1 MPLFGKK
8 NDAGKIMGHTYA
20 SLIQKSKE
28 HIRIVQN
35 RRREWE
41 IKAYV
46 NLMMKEGY
54 HYVNDRGRR
63 DVRDPNMLR
72 RIINKYRST
81 LRSLKNAVTYN
92 MPIVDVLPE
101 RGEEMIDQEE
111 LDLASHIC
119 TGEFQKNNMR
129 DSLRTLVEDA
139 ALKSWGCMSVL
150 PNDEYG
156 EPDDPIVK
164 IQIYDPFD
172 TFFDN
177 RDPCKAQIFVVS
189 SAENRKRMQAM
200 GWNVDKVHEGK
211 QELSHS
217 VLKNEFERMEG
228 LEPDPNVILIDQVFM
243 MLYEEDSF
251 DQVRA
256 DSKPQVV
263 WFVKSGETMIKD
275 PEVLA
280 GYDDLGDIFFLYYLE
295 QSQHVRYPTPWASDA
310 VPLQRSLN
318 EASENLD
325 TLSHWYSKVRL
336 LQQMGDSNYT
346 QMFEDKHVQI
356 VKYEGT
362 KPEFATP
369 PNVPQELFGLIGQRE
384 AQIEDMMGMHAASM
398 GKLASAGASGRLQA
412 LAQASDMDNVNEAVV
427 NLQTFLEKV
436 FKRVIEVAS
445 ENVDK
450 VTRFYGQGEYDKSFL
465 AIGEDAYKTLTEE
478 QQKNV
483 KPIRKFQNVRT
494 TVIPGNMFMVQQNKQ
509 ELLEMMPIL
518 VNAGLKEEAQAMYE
532 VMLRLYSPGGV
543 RDIAKAL
550 SQKTAEIEEMNA
562 DIKIIQFEIVKLARG
577 EPVTATPEQP
587 HQMHIDM
594 KMMSLQKIIQQYGED
609 NEVSKEF
616 KTNIAQHSAML
627 QAPPTNV
634 PPPTAAPAQAG
645 AVPLAPASQ
654 TPTLVPAQ

>member
-1 MPLFGKK
+1 MATSGKGETTGEFMGK
-8 NDAGKIMGHTYA
+8 SDAA
-20 SLIQKSKE
+20 LIQHAQSR
-28 HIRIVQN
+28 IRIIQN
-35 RRREWE
+35 RRKEWE

-92 MPIVDVLPE
+92 TPIVDVLPE
-101 RGEEMIDQEE
+101 RGEEMIDPEE

-119 TGEFQKNNMR
+119 TGEFLKNNMR

-139 ALKSWGCMSVL
+139 ALKSWACLSVL
-150 PNDEYG
+150 PNDEYDD
-156 EPDDPIVK
+156 PDDPIVK
-164 IQIYDPFD
+164 VQVYDPFD

-177 RDPCKAQIFVVS
+177 RDPCKAQFWCVS
-189 SAENRKRMQAM
+189 STENRKLLQSR
-200 GWNVDKVHEGK
+200 GWNVDHVHEGK

-228 LEPDPNVILIDQVFM
+228 LEPDPDVILIDQVFM
-243 MLYEEDSF
+243 MMYDED
-251 DQVRA
+251 DDGQVVKGA
-256 DSKPQVV
+256 VGKVV
-263 WFVKSGETMIKD
+263 WFVKSGETMIKP
-275 PEVLA
+275 PEELT

-362 KPEFATP
+362 KPDFAVP
-369 PNVPQELFGLIGQRE
+369 PPIPQELFSLVAQRSGE
-384 AQIEDMMGMHAASM
+384 IEDIMGMHAASM
-398 GKLASAGASGRLQA
+398 GKLVSAGASGRLQA
-412 LAQASDMDNVNEAVV
+412 LTQAADMDNVNEAVV
-427 NLQTFLEKV
+427 NLQTFLERV
-436 FKRVIEVAS
+436 FKRILEIAS
-445 ENVDK
+445 DHVDQ
-450 VTRFYGQGEYDKSFL
+450 VTRFYGQGEYDQSFL
-465 AIGEDAYKTLTEE
+465 AIGEEAFKTLTDE
-478 QQKNV
+478 QKKTV

-509 ELLEMMPIL
+509 ELLEILPIL
-518 VNAGLKEEAQAMYE
+518 VNAGLKEEAEAMYE

-550 SQKTAEIEEMNA
+550 SQKTDEIEQQNA

-594 KMMSLQKIIQQYGED
+594 KMLALQKIVQQYGED
-609 NEVSKEF
+609 NEVVKAF
-616 KTNIAQHSAML
+616 KSNIAQHSAML
-627 QAPPTNV
+627 QAPPTKI
-634 PPPTAAPAQAG
+634 PTATPPGG
-645 AVPLAPASQ
+645 ATSVPLAPASQ
-654 TPTLVPAQ
+654 TPALEPTQ